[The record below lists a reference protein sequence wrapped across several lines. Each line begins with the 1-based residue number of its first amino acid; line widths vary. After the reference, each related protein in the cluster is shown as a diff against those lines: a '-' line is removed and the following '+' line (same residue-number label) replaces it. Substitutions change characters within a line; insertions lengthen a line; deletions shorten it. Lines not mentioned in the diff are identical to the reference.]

1 MTTRSFLRKL
11 KPIAFGISMAD
22 MALLLLVFFMASTST
37 EPPRGV
43 VVELPRATTQAAEQ
57 ESLYV
62 TVSQTGEIYL
72 DGKKTGIQDLK
83 DSLAMRQ
90 SEKDKIVS
98 ITADKNLE
106 YRVIQSVLS
115 ALREQDFLN
124 VVFMSE
130 SRDAGGGLP

>member
-11 KPIAFGISMAD
+11 KPIAFGTSMAD

-83 DSLAMRQ
+83 DSRAMRQ
-90 SEKDKIVS
+90 SEKAKIVS